1 MSRKNNKITALYAD
15 PRGEIFDAP
24 TFAAAARIGST
35 IVRLTPDDLIPL
47 PDSADLM
54 FLPARPAVAFD
65 RNNRLV
71 TLEGNAVSAILPAG
85 FTRTHLPAS
94 DPNRRAAQ
102 PLPLFGYTAVALY
115 KDQLHVAALQTDE
128 LTKWNPLNYNSSLRR
143 RIKRVKSALPNNRLV
158 EHLAHCSLEWHC
170 LTAQNLFYHRW
181 EAGLPTSPTCNAR
194 CLGCISLQQAECCP
208 SPQSRITFQPTVEEI
223 TDVAVYHL
231 RDAPDAIISFGQG
244 CEGEPSLAAYR
255 IAPAIKR
262 IRSLTSNGIIN
273 INTNAGYVDGL
284 KAIVDAGL
292 DSMRVSMISARPDS
306 YDAYYRSNYALD
318 DVKRSIRHALE
329 RDVHISINL
338 LYLPGFNDRAEEL
351 DAWIEFL
358 SECPVGMIQMRNLN
372 IDPDYFLGSMPKSD
386 NQALGTKNFLSALKN
401 KFPRLGIGS
410 YSHYDKE

>member
-1 MSRKNNKITALYAD
+1 MRKNNKITALYAD

-24 TFAAAARIGST
+24 TFGAAARIGST
-35 IVRLTPDDLIPL
+35 IVRLTPADLIPL

-54 FLPARPAVAFD
+54 FLPSRPAVAFD

-85 FTRTHLPAS
+85 FTRTHLPAF
-94 DPNRRAAQ
+94 DPDRRAEQ

-128 LTKWNPLNYNSSLRR
+128 LTKWDPLNYNSSLRR
-143 RIKRVKSALPNNRLV
+143 RIKRVKQALPDNRLV
-158 EHLAHCSLEWHC
+158 DHLAHCSLEWHC

-181 EAGLPTSPTCNAR
+181 EAGLPTSPMCNAR
-194 CLGCISLQQAECCP
+194 CLGCISLQQSECCP
-208 SPQSRITFQPTVEEI
+208 SPQSRITFKPTVEEI
-223 TDVAVYHL
+223 TDVAAYHL
-231 RDAPDAIISFGQG
+231 RDAPEAIISFGQG
-244 CEGEPSLAAYR
+244 CEGEPSLAADR

-262 IRSLTSNGIIN
+262 VRSITPRGMIN
-273 INTNAGYVDGL
+273 INTNAGYVEGL
-284 KAIVDAGL
+284 KALVDAGL

-318 DVKRSIRHALE
+318 DVKRSIRYALD
-329 RDVHISINL
+329 RKIFVSINL

-351 DAWIEFL
+351 DAWLEFL
-358 SECPVGMIQMRNLN
+358 SQCPVGMIQMRNLN
-372 IDPDYFLGSMPKSD
+372 IDPDYFLGTMPKSD
-386 NQALGTKNFLSALKN
+386 NQALGTKKFLSALKN
-401 KFPRLGIGS
+401 KFPRLGIGN